1 MAPQSLILRN
11 FKMQQNRLEI
21 LAKVLIKI
29 SIMIIAGYFFLS
41 IFFLSYY
48 VHEGG
53 HILFGQLN
61 NLILEGK
68 LSKIVISNWINYP
81 LIPFLKLPQQT
92 RILEGKGSLNFIF
105 GGIFLSIL
113 ISIFVAWIGYKQ
125 SKDKLW
131 FLLPLPIITHEIFG
145 NYFCGTDNLQN
156 NPLAICQELSFDIF
170 TKISLWIFVAIL
182 LVIFYKS
189 KSYKRICN
197 FFLKIGKPKRYKQ
210 ITTLKEININD
221 PLKEKKIMYLN
232 GVNRLS
238 DLINS
243 LQRDT
248 ENKILLFV
256 SIIFSGS
263 LGAFLTAKMY
273 LESIFMAG
281 ILLLLLLIAI
291 IKESNNKR
299 KLYNQL
305 NRVVKDAKEKAGLD
319 LRQ

>member
-11 FKMQQNRLEI
+11 FKMQQNRLET
-21 LAKVLIKI
+21 LATVLIKI
-29 SIMIIAGYFFLS
+29 SIIILAGYLFLS
-41 IFFLSYY
+41 LFFIFYY

-61 NLILEGK
+61 NLIIEGK
-68 LSKIVISNWINYP
+68 LSKIVISNWINCP

-92 RILEGKGSLNFIF
+92 RILEGNGSLNFIF

-113 ISIFVAWIGYKQ
+113 ISIFVAWMGYKQ
-125 SKDKLW
+125 SKNKFW
-131 FLLPLPIITHEIFG
+131 FLLPLPIIIHEIFG

-156 NPLAICQELSFDIF
+156 SPLAICQELGLNIF
-170 TKISLWIFVAIL
+170 TKISIWIFVAIL
-182 LVIFYKS
+182 LFIFYKS

-197 FFLKIGKPKRYKQ
+197 FFLKIGKPKGYKQ
-210 ITTLKEININD
+210 LTTLKEININD
-221 PLKEKKIMYLN
+221 PLKEKKIMYIN

-243 LQRDT
+243 VQRDT

-256 SIIFSGS
+256 SILFSG
-263 LGAFLTAKMY
+263 LMGAFLTAQRY
-273 LESIFMAG
+273 LESVLIVG
-281 ILLLLLLIAI
+281 ILFLLLLIALV
-291 IKESNNKR
+291 KERGDKR
-299 KLYNQL
+299 KLHNQL
-305 NRVVKDAKEKAGLD
+305 DKIITDAKEKTGLD